1 MPNRKSRRR
10 PTYPPQ
16 ARGRPDF
23 QLLRIINLL
32 TGGLCSEKSAFGS
45 FNFLGIPMIGFT
57 RRRTLIAAAALAMTG
72 CGFRLR
78 GRFSLPFETLYI
90 SYNLNTP
97 LGSQLSRQIKA
108 GSDVRLVNSPSQ
120 AQAIL
125 QILGEKRSRNVV
137 AYNALGEAREYEL
150 KLEISFRLASP
161 QGALYLPDTS
171 IAAVREISYNDAD
184 YLSRDSEESLVINEM
199 MSDIV
204 VQMVRRIEKA
214 QPPKKAEDLGT
225 R

>member
-1 MPNRKSRRR
+1 M
-10 PTYPPQ
+10 
-16 ARGRPDF
+16 
-23 QLLRIINLL
+23 LRI
-32 TGGLCSEKSAFGS
+32 
-45 FNFLGIPMIGFT
+45 T
-57 RRRTLIAAAALAMTG
+57 RRRALIAASALAMTG

-97 LGSQLSRQIKA
+97 LGSQLSRQLKA
-108 GSDVRLVNSPSQ
+108 GSDVQLVDAPSQ

-125 QILGEKRSRNVV
+125 HILGEKRYRNVV
-137 AYNALGEAREYEL
+137 AYNARGEAREYEL
-150 KLEISFRLASP
+150 KLEISFRLSAP
-161 QGALYLPDTS
+161 DGALYLPDTV
-171 IAAVREISYNDAD
+171 IAAVREISYNDED
-184 YLSRDSEESLVINEM
+184 YLTRDSEEALVINEM

-214 QPPKKAEDLGT
+214 QPPKQAEDLGT